1 MACPPNHHQTAHS
14 PNFLLQQ
21 HNSLVLNHY
30 LNPNHQQN
38 GNASLLRKVSRSVYV
53 KRRYGMRNDRSGSTV
68 GARMVKIRRRRNSG
82 FMKSRLMLVR
92 VVVVVVVGMKLD

>member
-1 MACPPNHHQTAHS
+1 
-14 PNFLLQQ
+14 
-21 HNSLVLNHY
+21 
-30 LNPNHQQN
+30 
-38 GNASLLRKVSRSVYV
+38 
-53 KRRYGMRNDRSGSTV
+53 MRNDRSGSTV